1 LDRLAGEFGSLV
13 HRGQLHLFEQLPYD
27 QLLEFVQRDQLY
39 TLNEHQVRSAL
50 PPALTYRTLLTLVRA
65 GVQVWSVVS
74 HYINTHGN
82 ELHESETADLLSAVR
97 YPLLTSNEILQVACP
112 QPERWMRAHN
122 RRLH

>member
-1 LDRLAGEFGSLV
+1 V

-50 PPALTYRTLLTLVRA
+50 PPVFTCRALHSRLYVRA
-65 GVQVWSVVS
+65 GVQVWSVVF
-74 HYINTHGN
+74 HYINTHGH
-82 ELHESETADLLSAVR
+82 ELHEAETADLLSAVR

-112 QPERWMRAHN
+112 QSEQ
-122 RRLH
+122 